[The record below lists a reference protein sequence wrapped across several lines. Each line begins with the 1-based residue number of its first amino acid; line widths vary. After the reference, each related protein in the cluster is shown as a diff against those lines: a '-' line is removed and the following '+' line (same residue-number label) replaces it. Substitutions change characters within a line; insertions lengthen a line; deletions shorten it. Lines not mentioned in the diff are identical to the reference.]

1 MQNKRL
7 LQILV
12 PVLIVVAVSGLFLIK
27 NVGDKDRFFNGDKN
41 SQSTL
46 SNSNNDNSLYASDI
60 SMETLTSYGLPFLI
74 DFGSP
79 SCVWCVRMEPTLKKM
94 HDEYDKKVTVRY
106 LDLSKY
112 SKQADGYPV
121 SAIPAQFF
129 FNSDG
134 TAFTPSSEL
143 QQIVKFDFYKDDE
156 SGKTMTGHVG
166 ALSESELRS
175 ILDEMVSANE

>member
-7 LQILV
+7 LQILI
-12 PVLIVVAVSGLFLIK
+12 PVLIVVGISSLFLMK
-27 NVGDKDRFFNGDKN
+27 NAGDKDRFFQGGKKTNTSISD
-41 SQSTL
+41 
-46 SNSNNDNSLYASDI
+46 NDNSSLYAFDI
-60 SMETLTSYGLPFLI
+60 SMETLTSYDSPILI
-74 DFGSP
+74 SFGAP
-79 SCVWCVRMEPTLKKM
+79 SCVWCVRMEPSLKKM
-94 HDEYDKKVTVRY
+94 HDEFEGKATVRY

-112 SKQADGYPV
+112 SSQAEGYPV

-143 QQIVKFDFYKDDE
+143 QQTIKFDFYKDDE

-175 ILDEMVSANE
+175 ILEEMVNANE

>member
-7 LQILV
+7 LQILI
-12 PVLIVVAVSGLFLIK
+12 PVLIIAAISGLFLIK
-27 NVGDKDRFFNGDKN
+27 NMGDKDRFFNGGKN
-41 SQSTL
+41 SQSTI
-46 SNSNNDNSLYASDI
+46 SNSENENSLYASDI
-60 SMETLTSYGLPFLI
+60 SMETLTSYGLPILI

-79 SCVWCVRMEPTLKKM
+79 SCIWCVRMEPALKKM
-94 HDEYDKKVTVRY
+94 HEEYDEKVTVRY

-134 TAFTPSSEL
+134 TAFVPSSEL

-156 SGKTMTGHVG
+156 SGKNMTGHVG
-166 ALSESELRS
+166 ALSESELKS
-175 ILDEMVSANE
+175 ILDEMVSVNE